1 MTLDDLRTL
10 SDLET
15 FLGGMETLPAPHRS
29 PGLDGAL
36 KPSLVEWK
44 PRGSILSYPHPH
56 LPLKP
61 SLVEWKR
68 SSHATPRMPQ
78 SYVQSLKP
86 DGNLETFLGGM
97 ETQVAGL

>member
-1 MTLDDLRTL
+1 METVLPLLPRFSKSHLETFLGGMETHLQQLRRRG
-10 SDLET
+10 DQALET

-44 PRGSILSYPHPH
+44 P
-56 LPLKP
+56 
-61 SLVEWKR
+61 
-68 SSHATPRMPQ
+68 Q